1 MALFDA
7 AVNGEAL
14 AGLGE
19 PLSPGESTLSPQL
32 TPAGAPPNKSQCDAL
47 QPLGPQCSWLRM
59 TCHDSAKSGLGGRGG
74 GWGGSR
80 FLFVELQEE
89 YVKHRLKGI
98 ETKRHNSPFE
108 TGR

>member
-19 PLSPGESTLSPQL
+19 PLSPGESTLSPHF
-32 TPAGAPPNKSQCDAL
+32 TPAAVPHNKSQCDAL

-59 TCHDSAKSGLGGRGG
+59 TSHDSAKPGLSVCRTPGRICKT
-74 GWGGSR
+74 
-80 FLFVELQEE
+80 Q
-89 YVKHRLKGI
+89 VKRNRDKKAQFPL
-98 ETKRHNSPFE
+98 
-108 TGR
+108 